1 MNNTLFSSA
10 NKSVGKSTIATSAST
25 INTAKKPL
33 QKKKENFFVYSLK
46 QFWSLCVAF
55 WTRFRKF
62 MWIGSTGNWFVYLGF
77 IILVVPF
84 VFSYMQ
90 EMQNEMMRMMESTL
104 FINLVQK

>member
-10 NKSVGKSTIATSAST
+10 NKSVGNSAIATSSST

-33 QKKKENFFVYSLK
+33 QNKKGNFFVYSLK
-46 QFWSLCVAF
+46 QLWSFCVGF
-55 WTRFRKF
+55 WTRFKKF
-62 MWIGSTGNWFVYLGF
+62 MWIGSTGNLLPHLGF

-90 EMQNEMMRMMESTL
+90 EMQN
-104 FINLVQK
+104 